1 MQGPKDP
8 DGTIPYR
15 EFQFNSITLTPW
27 SVPLKLNSVKFNFNL
42 LQSNGLVHLDRCK
55 THGIHHICILILH
68 FSISLE
74 SRKWK
79 KKLIYS
85 SSFCLFVRYYNFL
98 LLFLLLFVIFKWNM
112 SKFLKNEIYFYVFS
126 FSYFQV
132 ELPRMTA
139 NSRDKA
145 LMMLIYFYI
154 FIVKKVYAFLTIFK
168 IWTI

>member
-1 MQGPKDP
+1 ML
-8 DGTIPYR
+8 
-15 EFQFNSITLTPW
+15 NSILIYFNPTVW
-27 SVPLKLNSVKFNFNL
+27 SIWIGVKPMG
-42 LQSNGLVHLDRCK
+42 SM
-55 THGIHHICILILH
+55 TCILILH

-85 SSFCLFVRYYNFL
+85 SSFCLFVRYYNFF
-98 LLFLLLFVIFKWNM
+98 LLFLLPFVIFKWNM

-132 ELPRMTA
+132 ELPRMTT

-145 LMMLIYFYI
+145 LMMLIYFCI
-154 FIVKKVYAFLTIFK
+154 FSVKKVYAFLTIFK
-168 IWTI
+168 I